1 VFFTALAE
9 AWGPG
14 ILDAKWLEEVG
25 DGINLTGLYDHNYT
39 QLAEAFYQYE
49 QTANEWDYNEQVRW
63 DPMATGPYYIAAYT
77 PGQSIVL
84 KPNPYW
90 PTNITYV
97 PRPNDTVVI
106 YWVKDPETAYE
117 MFASGQVD
125 IVSGLPSSYIP
136 KVLQLE
142 SEGEANVYEFPS
154 LTEEFFGFDLQVN
167 ENLLHQLNP
176 AYNIP
181 SWYFANPLV
190 REAFAYAFNYT
201 EYIDDIVGNAKY
213 HFNFGSPYC
222 GAIIKGLDI
231 YIPPSELT
239 GCPTFNLTYAK
250 ELMEE
255 SGFYNISVYFPIV
268 IMAGDTTDFTAA
280 EMWAQAL
287 HDIDPNI
294 NAAPLYLPWTLMLSY
309 WVPDLNPMAIW
320 NSGYVA
326 DYPLASDMM
335 NAQYTGMVWADPDG
349 WNVTYL
355 ENLSAYFNAS
365 KISWPGL
372 NASMEPQIGKML
384 WQEAMEYQE
393 LQDLIAEA
401 DSVELTNATASIPLF
416 RQAEDLAVQLY
427 FYVYTIQPNSY
438 WVVKPYMAGY
448 MGTVAWEENPMIAG
462 GNDNIFWWWVKA

>member
-1 VFFTALAE
+1 
-9 AWGPG
+9 
-14 ILDAKWLEEVG
+14 
-25 DGINLTGLYDHNYT
+25 
-39 QLAEAFYQYE
+39 
-49 QTANEWDYNEQVRW
+49 
-63 DPMATGPYYIAAYT
+63 
-77 PGQSIVL
+77 
-84 KPNPYW
+84 
-90 PTNITYV
+90 
-97 PRPNDTVVI
+97 
-106 YWVKDPETAYE
+106 
-117 MFASGQVD
+117 
-125 IVSGLPSSYIP
+125 
-136 KVLQLE
+136 
-142 SEGEANVYEFPS
+142 
-154 LTEEFFGFDLQVN
+154 
-167 ENLLHQLNP
+167 
-176 AYNIP
+176 
-181 SWYFANPLV
+181 
-190 REAFAYAFNYT
+190 
-201 EYIDDIVGNAKY
+201 
-213 HFNFGSPYC
+213 
-222 GAIIKGLDI
+222 
-231 YIPPSELT
+231 
-239 GCPTFNLTYAK
+239 YAK

-309 WVPDLNPMAIW
+309 WVPGLNPMAIW

-335 NAQYTGMVWADPDG
+335 NAQYTGMVWAEPDG

-355 ENLSAYFNAS
+355 QNLSAYFNAS

-372 NASMEPQIGKML
+372 NASVEPQIGKML